1 MDCGLAGSE
10 GSTFTLPSPWK
21 GEGFSGGHLFRECI
35 GPQGV
40 QGLGTFFSGLTDG
53 GNAPALIDTMSFSE
67 ARLRVIADNIA
78 NLQTPGYRAK
88 QLDPV
93 AFQQALRKAINER
106 GDDPNR
112 PLRVKGKQVST
123 DESGRL
129 MSMPTEKPAENVLFH
144 DGTNTSIEHEMSE
157 LAKTGM
163 MHDVASR
170 LLRIEFNNL
179 REAIRGT
186 V

>member
-1 MDCGLAGSE
+1 MGAVFAGL
-10 GSTFTLPSPWK
+10 
-21 GEGFSGGHLFRECI
+21 I
-35 GPQGV
+35 
-40 QGLGTFFSGLTDG
+40 DG
-53 GNAPALIDTMSFSE
+53 GNAPALVNTLSFSE

-93 AFQQALRKAINER
+93 AFQQTLRKAITER
-106 GDDPNR
+106 GSDPHQ
-112 PLRVKGKQVST
+112 PLHLRSEQVST
-123 DESGRL
+123 DDAGRL
-129 MSMPTEKPAENVLFH
+129 TMMPKEKPAENILFH
-144 DGTNTSIEHEMSE
+144 DGTNSSMELEMSE